1 MKSQI
6 DSSTCYFLQ
15 DLFANK
21 FESKFSDTEHEHLN
35 LISRYISIVKL
46 IRIFHD
52 KRLGI
57 RAVYFFD
64 DDLFDFNVIKQ
75 LPLKYALKIFFTA
88 YIFKG
93 LLRRMFDEFWVS
105 SPYLQKKYSYLNPK
119 LITPHQISDSSQNRH
134 KIIVCY
140 HGSASHIK
148 EIKWL
153 FEIISEVQTK
163 TDNVHFE
170 IFGTATVNKLFRN
183 IPRVSVL
190 HPMSWENYLSYT
202 FSHKADIG
210 LAPLLD
216 TKFNLGRSP
225 VKFFDYARMGAV
237 GIYTNNDVYN
247 KLVKHNKNGI
257 LLINNQE
264 TWVKNIIDLSSNL
277 KKLNQL
283 KFEVKK
289 SAVKHDDGI

>member
-6 DSSTCYFLQ
+6 DSSTSYFLQ
-15 DLFANK
+15 DLFTDK
-21 FESKFSDTEHEHLN
+21 FGTKFSDTAHEHLI
-35 LISRYISIVKL
+35 LISRYITLVKL

-75 LPLKYALKIFFTA
+75 LPLKYGLKIFFTA
-88 YIFKG
+88 YIFKA
-93 LLRRMFDEFWVS
+93 LLRRLFDEFWVS
-105 SPYLQKKYSYLNPK
+105 SPYLQKKYAHLNPK
-119 LITPHQISDSSQNRH
+119 LRFPHQVADSSKSSN

-153 FEIISEVQTK
+153 FNIISEVQTK

-170 IFGTATVNKLFRN
+170 IFGTASVNKRFKN
-183 IPRVSVL
+183 TPRVSVL
-190 HPMSWENYLSYT
+190 HPMPWENYLAYT
-202 FSHKADIG
+202 FSHQADIG

-225 VKFFDYARMGAV
+225 TKFFDYARMGAV

-289 SAVKHDDGI
+289 SAVKNDNGT

>member
-1 MKSQI
+1 MKSQT
-6 DSSTCYFLQ
+6 DSSTSYFLQ

-64 DDLFDFNVIKQ
+64 DDLFDLNVIRQ

-88 YIFKG
+88 YIFKA
-93 LLRRMFDEFWVS
+93 LLRRLFDEFWVS
-105 SPYLQKKYSYLNPK
+105 TPYLQKKYAHFNPK
-119 LITPHQISDSSQNRH
+119 LMLPHQVADSSKSTN
-134 KIIVCY
+134 KFIVCY

-148 EIKWL
+148 EIQWL
-153 FEIISEVQTK
+153 LPIISEVHSR
-163 TDNVHFE
+163 TDHVHFE
-170 IFGTATVNKLFRN
+170 IFGTASVNKLFKN

-190 HPMSWENYLSYT
+190 HPMSWENYLAYT
-202 FSHKADIG
+202 FSHQADIG

-216 TKFNLGRSP
+216 TKFNLARSP
-225 VKFFDYARMGAV
+225 VKFLDYARMGAV
-237 GIYTNNDVYN
+237 GIYTNNHVYN
-247 KLVKHNKNGI
+247 QLIVNNKNGI
-257 LLINNQE
+257 LLDNDPKV
-264 TWVKNIIDLSSNL
+264 WVEKIIELSKDS
-277 KKLNQL
+277 KQL
-283 KFEVKK
+283 KHLKLEVKK
-289 SAVKHDDGI
+289 SAV